1 MLNLTRLHLGIAHE
15 SQFQGLGIR
24 RESGHQ
30 NGKSDEIRIV
40 CSGNDHWDRPNFDQ
54 RPTGDASTNLPAS
67 VPQSDLPEPS
77 ARPRT
82 NPQGRIIQLQLDVLR
97 GCDAMGR
104 SVDKGDA
111 TETRTPD
118 PRRAVRL
125 S

>member
-77 ARPRT
+77 ALPST
-82 NPQGRIIQLQLDVLR
+82 NRQKHIIPLQLYISL
-97 GCDAMGR
+97 GFDALGMYAA
-104 SVDKGDA
+104 KTTA
-111 TETRTPD
+111 TCTPN
-118 PRRAVRL
+118 PAPH
-125 S
+125 